1 MTKKAK
7 KLKQPPKPSLDIADV
22 SGSLS
27 SEIEVK
33 VTKVYDTNGNWWY
46 KINNDR

>member
-1 MTKKAK
+1 MTQKAEN
-7 KLKQPPKPSLDIADV
+7 LNTPLQPSLDIADV